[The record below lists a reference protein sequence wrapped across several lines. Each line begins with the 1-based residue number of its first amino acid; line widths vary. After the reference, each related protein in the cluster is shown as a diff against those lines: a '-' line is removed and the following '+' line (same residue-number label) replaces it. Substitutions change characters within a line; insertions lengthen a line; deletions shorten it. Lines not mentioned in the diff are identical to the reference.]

1 MKPPKPAHGT
11 ASVAPAPSSA
21 KSVERWGLVTA
32 RDIMRDDVITVSY
45 AAPLTEVE
53 RVLSEN
59 RISGAPVTDE
69 MGRIVG
75 VVSLKD
81 LIERYTEDPDAQPRR
96 GNGFYHLSSEETLD
110 DDFESFEIPEEAE
123 ETASDVM
130 TAEVYSVPAGA
141 GLKEIAATMKRHG
154 IHRVLVEENGKHI
167 GLISTLE
174 VLAALSA

>member
-1 MKPPKPAHGT
+1 MKARKSVDPSPATAAWTSPPA
-11 ASVAPAPSSA
+11 
-21 KSVERWGLVTA
+21 SVERWGLVTA
-32 RDIMRDDVITVSY
+32 RDIMKGNVITVSY
-45 AAPLTEVE
+45 SDPLTEVE

-81 LIERYTEDPDAQPRR
+81 LVDRYTEDPDAQPRR
-96 GNGFYHLSSEETLD
+96 GHGFYHLSSEETLD
-110 DDFESFEIPEEAE
+110 DDFESFEVPEEAE
-123 ETASDVM
+123 ETASDIM
-130 TAEVYSVPAGA
+130 TADVYSVKADA
-141 GLKEIAATMKRHG
+141 GLKEIAETMTRHR

-174 VLAALSA
+174 VLEALGA